1 MRLCV
6 AYCFATLKTPEE
18 DLSIL
23 ANTTQLVKQHTCTS
37 IYQLKKSPCILTILK
52 HKWLSGTYYQTNQ
65 TLSTE
70 HHLPWIRSAC
80 AINAFFGLITLEM
93 EMEIWWAVMVG
104 YIADCGEWETN
115 SQEKPKCPWW
125 DQGWIK
131 SHLSEG
137 NSVGWWGR
145 GIFSP
150 FMQVEPETELRQR
163 VEEWMASRMSSSWRS
178 NPKNRFLQVEVAR
191 FKEQGGRSTLWNQKD

>member
-1 MRLCV
+1 M
-6 AYCFATLKTPEE
+6 
-18 DLSIL
+18 
-23 ANTTQLVKQHTCTS
+23 
-37 IYQLKKSPCILTILK
+37 LK
-52 HKWLSGTYYQTNQ
+52 HTWLSGTCYQTNQ

-70 HHLPWIRSAC
+70 HHLPWIRFAC
-80 AINAFFGLITLEM
+80 AINAFFGLITLEMEM

-178 NPKNRFLQVEVAR
+178 NPKNRFLQVEVAG
-191 FKEQGGRSTLWNQKD
+191 FKNSRNQKD